1 MCKLCVNYY
10 LYICI
15 CICKLLYYNV
25 CVCMCVLGANFLHNY
40 FEASLAAMFFTTLS
54 GILLLF
60 LPAPKPSLSASL
72 ASTNELAA
80 LDAKDERDVV
90 GKN

>member
-60 LPAPKPSLSASL
+60 LWK
-72 ASTNELAA
+72 
-80 LDAKDERDVV
+80 AKDFRFALI
-90 GKN
+90 GKHINNL